1 MRDPRKHCVIR
12 RSAAANRAERFR
24 SLAARASRTTR
35 SVADDREWCTIVDA
49 LRKAPN
55 PYQSPAFAAL
65 WSAALADAP
74 RLLASFVRQGKLD
87 SHRVTDLVGDWLL
100 GEGHVHALLASNQN
114 RPRKLFASS
123 IIHAALDWIR
133 RPSTK
138 VQSAEP
144 SREPAVA
151 APDHVF
157 TLHARRRLAALP
169 PRDRDI
175 LQAVHVGEDR
185 DALAAHYGI
194 SRAGID
200 QIVSRSRRI
209 LGAE

>member
-1 MRDPRKHCVIR
+1 M
-12 RSAAANRAERFR
+12 
-24 SLAARASRTTR
+24 
-35 SVADDREWCTIVDA
+35 VADDREWCTIVDA

-55 PYQSPAFAAL
+55 PYQSPAFAEL

-74 RLLASFVRQGKLD
+74 RLLAGFVRQGKLD
-87 SHRVTDLVGDWLL
+87 THRVTDLVGDWLL
-100 GEGHVHALLASNQN
+100 GEGHLQALLASDQN
-114 RPRKLFASS
+114 APRKLFATSL
-123 IIHAALDWIR
+123 IRAALSWIR
-133 RPSTK
+133 RPSAK
-138 VQSAEP
+138 VQIAEP

-157 TLHARRRLAALP
+157 TVHARRRLGALP

-175 LQAVHVGEDR
+175 LLAVHAGEDR
-185 DALAAHYGI
+185 EALAAHYGI

-209 LGAE
+209 FGAE